1 MHWTNRVWNQSPVL
15 LFAVAFMEDLRNREC
30 AQFLRENTAA
40 KWFCGFTLSE
50 PTPDYSLM
58 CRVRKRIGTKRL
70 STLFSVMRKLLSQ
83 HGMMS
88 EVFTFVDATHLITKA
103 NLWEGRDVLLRLCNK
118 RRLIPTAQEFDV
130 LCFPRGI

>member
-15 LFAVAFMEDLRNREC
+15 LLQFMEDLSDREC

-58 CRVRKRIGTKRL
+58 CRVRKRIGTK
-70 STLFSVMRKLLSQ
+70 LL
-83 HGMMS
+83 
-88 EVFTFVDATHLITKA
+88 
-103 NLWEGRDVLLRLCNK
+103 
-118 RRLIPTAQEFDV
+118 AQSSNVPF
-130 LCFPRGI
+130 

>member
-1 MHWTNRVWNQSPVL
+1 
-15 LFAVAFMEDLRNREC
+15 MEDLSDREC

-70 STLFSVMRKLLSQ
+70 STLFSVMRKQLSQ
-83 HGMMS
+83 HGMAWHGMAWQDVRADNCS
-88 EVFTFVDATHLITKA
+88 CVICTSAIHG
-103 NLWEGRDVLLRLCNK
+103 GRMPILHRYMDV
-118 RRLIPTAQEFDV
+118 TY
-130 LCFPRGI
+130 